1 MEQSTRVSS
10 CIDRAA
16 LTDTGS
22 GDGLDSGRSLD
33 VRKRPGYIAHPMLK
47 HSPFHSRTA
56 PLVRAETWRRW
67 AGHLMA
73 SAYEPVPDAEYAA
86 VRNAAALFDVS
97 PLYKYRIGGPDAVRL
112 LDRLVPRDVNRCAVG
127 RVLYTPWCDDA
138 GKVIDDGTIQRL
150 DEATFRLTSAEPAL
164 RWLHMSAAGMD
175 VTIEDESD
183 RIGALALQGPLS
195 CDILEHVSP
204 ANVAALRYFRLTNT
218 TIRGVPATVTR
229 TGYTGDLGYEIWVDA
244 DDAVRVW
251 DALIEA
257 GRAYGITPAGIWA
270 LDIARIEAG
279 LVMMGVDYFSSHR
292 AMIEDQKSSPF
303 ELGLGWTVNLDK
315 GPYTGKRALEREA
328 ARGPAWG
335 FVGLDVDWNSLEQLH
350 AARGLS
356 PHLPTI
362 AWRTSAPVYSGP
374 TQVGYATS
382 GCWSPLLK
390 RYLALAHL
398 RSPHREEGSAVQL
411 EVTVEHRRQRAD
423 AVVRKLPFLDLERK
437 RA

>member
-1 MEQSTRVSS
+1 
-10 CIDRAA
+10 
-16 LTDTGS
+16 
-22 GDGLDSGRSLD
+22 
-33 VRKRPGYIAHPMLK
+33 MLK

-56 PLVRAETWRRW
+56 QLVRAETWRRW

-97 PLYKYRIGGPDAVRL
+97 PLYKYRIGGPDAGRL
-112 LDRLVPRDVNRCAVG
+112 LDRLVPRDITKCAVG

-138 GKVIDDGTIQRL
+138 GKVIDDGTIHRL
-150 DEATFRLTSAEPAL
+150 DEATFRLTSAEPSL
-164 RWLHMSAAGMD
+164 RWLMMSAPGMD
-175 VTIEDESD
+175 ITVDDESD
-183 RIGALALQGPLS
+183 SIGALALQGPLS
-195 CDILEHVSP
+195 RTILEQVSP
-204 ANVAALRYFRLTNT
+204 ASFDELRYFRLTHT
-218 TIRGVPATVTR
+218 TIRDVPATVTR

-244 DDAVRVW
+244 DNAVRVW
-251 DALIEA
+251 DALIDA

-292 AMIEDQKSSPF
+292 AMIEDQKSSPY
-303 ELGLGWTVNLDK
+303 ELGLGWTVKLDK

-328 ARGPAWG
+328 ARGATWG
-335 FVGLDVDWNSLEQLH
+335 FVGLDVEWDSLERLH
-350 AARGLS
+350 SARGLS
-356 PHLPTI
+356 PHVPTI
-362 AWRTSAPVYSGP
+362 AWRTSAPVYTGP
-374 TQVGYATS
+374 TQIGYATS

-398 RSPHREEGSAVQL
+398 QSPHFVDGGRVQL

-423 AVVRKLPFLDLERK
+423 AIVRTLPFLEVERK

>member
-1 MEQSTRVSS
+1 
-10 CIDRAA
+10 
-16 LTDTGS
+16 
-22 GDGLDSGRSLD
+22 
-33 VRKRPGYIAHPMLK
+33 MLN
-47 HSPFHSRTA
+47 HSPFPSRTA
-56 PLVRAETWRRW
+56 QLVRAETWRRW

-97 PLYKYRIGGPDAVRL
+97 PLYKYRIGGPDAGRL
-112 LDRLVPRDVNRCAVG
+112 LDRLVPRDITKCAVG

-138 GKVIDDGTIQRL
+138 GKVIDDGTIHRL
-150 DEATFRLTSAEPAL
+150 DEATFRLTSAEPSL
-164 RWLHMSAAGMD
+164 RWLMMSAPGMD
-175 VTIEDESD
+175 ITVDDESD
-183 RIGALALQGPLS
+183 SIGALALQGPLS
-195 CDILEHVSP
+195 RTILEQVSP
-204 ANVAALRYFRLTNT
+204 ASFDELRYFRLTHT
-218 TIRGVPATVTR
+218 TIRDVPATVTR

-244 DDAVRVW
+244 DNAVRVW
-251 DALIEA
+251 DALIDA

-292 AMIEDQKSSPF
+292 AMIEDQKSSPY
-303 ELGLGWTVNLDK
+303 ELGLGWTVKLDK

-328 ARGPAWG
+328 ARGATWG
-335 FVGLDVDWNSLEQLH
+335 FVGLDVEWDSLERLH
-350 AARGLS
+350 SARGLS
-356 PHLPTI
+356 PHVPTI
-362 AWRTSAPVYSGP
+362 AWRTSAPVYTGP
-374 TQVGYATS
+374 TQIGYATS

-398 RSPHREEGSAVQL
+398 QSPHFVDGGRVQL

-423 AVVRKLPFLDLERK
+423 AIVRTLPFLEVERK